1 MNRDTLGEVVDRVMQ
16 RHGSRLTNLVLVD
29 DKPTRTFRGVAFV
42 SFATFREAS
51 IALEEMAKVVIN
63 GRKVIAEFHR
73 RAPATP
79 KVTTTNQTPTNATSI
94 LPSPKQTSKNQSKP
108 QPQPHP
114 LPPPPIEQ
122 NVILDDNENC
132 SPVNH
137 SPVDNAN
144 QNNRTNNITA
154 NNDHTTPK
162 QMDKRAQFFANRDH
176 ERKTKR
182 QTQHVSGEKERER
195 ERDRV
200 LESEFRNL
208 LIDYSKGSIRNPN
221 VPKLVTDGDA
231 EDDDADASDNPV
243 PESSGIEAKSD
254 DDSSGKDDSAVTEDN
269 VGDNGDDHAK
279 DDYEKNKTNSNV
291 TKSPPANAKMN
302 RKRAGCDEVQ
312 DLVFDSTLTSYERRM
327 VHSICDELN
336 LGHISRYDN
345 DGRRILRV
353 TRDPTRAAEW
363 TKEASSVM
371 NSHKAAMEN
380 KHNHHT
386 PTNGSS
392 TKQAN
397 QNVSTSVN
405 SISASPSATSTSVNS
420 NGGGGLTKK
429 LNFYRPRDVDGGENG
444 GGILPP
450 SYKIYTPKRQPSG
463 PPGDATNVGFATRI
477 KFHNDKTDKKSPT
490 SAKKVNKK
498 QQQSPTG
505 SGSSKSSNGHNNG
518 RGGNGTTNAKK
529 QSKKQSSLNPSLPSF
544 SPMNGVGMGNNG
556 NGL

>member
-1 MNRDTLGEVVDRVMQ
+1 M
-16 RHGSRLTNLVLVD
+16 
-29 DKPTRTFRGVAFV
+29 AFV

-79 KVTTTNQTPTNATSI
+79 KVTSTNQIPTHATTI
-94 LPSPKQTSKNQSKP
+94 LPSPKQTSKNQLKP

-114 LPPPPIEQ
+114 PPPPPIEQ

-132 SPVNH
+132 SPLNH

-144 QNNRTNNITA
+144 QNNNNNNIPSI
-154 NNDHTTPK
+154 DDQSTPK
-162 QMDKRAQFFANRDH
+162 QLDKRAQFFANRDH

-182 QTQHVSGEKERER
+182 QTQHASVERDR

-208 LIDYSKGSIRNPN
+208 LIDYAKGSIRNPN
-221 VPKLVTDGDA
+221 VPKLVTEDDAENEDGDA
-231 EDDDADASDNPV
+231 SGDVA
-243 PESSGIEAKSD
+243 PESSGTEAKSD
-254 DDSSGKDDSAVTEDN
+254 DDSAVKDESAVTEESEGN
-269 VGDNGDDHAK
+269 NGDEQAEDEN
-279 DDYEKNKTNSNV
+279 EKNKTSSNAA
-291 TKSPPANAKMN
+291 KSPAANAKTIV
-302 RKRAGCDEVQ
+302 KRAGCDEVQ

-336 LGHISRYDN
+336 LGHISRFDN

-353 TRDPTRAAEW
+353 TRNPTRAAEW
-363 TKEASSVM
+363 AKEASSVM
-371 NSHKAAMEN
+371 NNHKAAMEN

-386 PTNGSS
+386 PSSGSS
-392 TKQAN
+392 IKQPS
-397 QNVSTSVN
+397 QNISTSVN
-405 SISASPSATSTSVNS
+405 SMSASPSATSTSVNN
-420 NGGGGLTKK
+420 NGGGPTKK

-444 GGILPP
+444 GILPP
-450 SYKIYTPKRQPSG
+450 SYKVYTPKRQPSG
-463 PPGDATNVGFATRI
+463 PPRDATNVGFATRI
-477 KFHNDKTDKKSPT
+477 KFHKDNSDKKSPT
-490 SAKKVNKK
+490 STKKANKK

-505 SGSSKSSNGHNNG
+505 SGSSKSSNGHSNNG
-518 RGGNGTTNAKK
+518 GGGKGTTKSKK

-544 SPMNGVGMGNNG
+544 SPMNGLGMGNNG